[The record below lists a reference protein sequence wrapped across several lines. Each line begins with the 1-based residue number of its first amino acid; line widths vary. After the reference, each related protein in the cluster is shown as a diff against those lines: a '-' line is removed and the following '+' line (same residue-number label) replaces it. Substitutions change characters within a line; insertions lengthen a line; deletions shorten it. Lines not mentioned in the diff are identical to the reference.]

1 MLRPIP
7 LVAALFL
14 SALADAQTSDLVLF
28 TDDGVKFTLVV
39 DGDVKNEKPAARV
52 VATGIRNETPM
63 VLVRFEDLSIP
74 EVRKQG
80 YFPLGKEYTVM
91 VTTNKKGEKVFR
103 PTGEAALG
111 TAAGALVIDEK
122 PRPVGFQDD
131 EPTSVTNPGG
141 STGTTVVI
149 TEQTSTTA
157 PGTGENVNMTVG
169 FNGLGVNMNVNVND
183 PVLGT
188 SATSTTTTTTTTTT
202 TIITDIDEPVQTT
215 ATRPAEPP
223 VYTMPGYT
231 GRVGCPWPMSS
242 GEFADAKS
250 SISSKSFEDTRMSVA
265 KQVATDRCFTV
276 DQVKGIMELFSFEET
291 KLDFAK
297 FAYDHTFDL
306 SNYFKLNDAFTF
318 ESSVDELNAY
328 IRGR

>member
-52 VATGIRNETPM
+52 VATGIRNETPV

-131 EPTSVTNPGG
+131 VPTSATNPGGGGSTG
-141 STGTTVVI
+141 STGTTVVV
-149 TEQTSTTA
+149 TGRPPPPRA
-157 PGTGENVNMTVG
+157 PGRT
-169 FNGLGVNMNVNVND
+169 
-183 PVLGT
+183 
-188 SATSTTTTTTTTTT
+188 
-202 TIITDIDEPVQTT
+202 
-215 ATRPAEPP
+215 
-223 VYTMPGYT
+223 
-231 GRVGCPWPMSS
+231 
-242 GEFADAKS
+242 
-250 SISSKSFEDTRMSVA
+250 
-265 KQVATDRCFTV
+265 
-276 DQVKGIMELFSFEET
+276 
-291 KLDFAK
+291 
-297 FAYDHTFDL
+297 
-306 SNYFKLNDAFTF
+306 
-318 ESSVDELNAY
+318 
-328 IRGR
+328 